1 MLRAFAHAWWLAAP
15 FFYTSVMLF
24 ITRMW
29 VLVGEPRPQL
39 WTGISIG
46 LPLAFITRLTWRQT
60 AVTGGLITVAMLLD
74 ALLGWRQFTILAE
87 MPEGQAWLSPLLG
100 IAVLGLPPVALLTVR
115 QLIVAETW
123 REALLRP
130 DTKRKWSLARI
141 TATVILSLLVLVWTY
156 FGLGIAWSTKGF
168 DHIKRGGFFYDFLL
182 SDFIKAVPLYGHCGG
197 TVFYSTTGIDG
208 HGLADES
215 VIYLSETEESY
226 LRNKYSSY
234 FSKYQCEAVA
244 MPDQK
249 PGHTRD
255 CPSIYRSHLI
265 SAKEGK
271 CRRVHVTVFQ
281 E

>member
-1 MLRAFAHAWWLAAP
+1 MFRASTHLWWLAAP

-29 VLVGEPRPQL
+29 VLTGEPHPQP

-60 AVTGGLITVAMLLD
+60 AVAGGLIIIAMLLD
-74 ALLGWRQFTILAE
+74 ALFGWRQFTVLAQV
-87 MPEGQAWLSPLLG
+87 PEGQPWLAPLLG
-100 IAVLGLPPVALLTVR
+100 IAVLGLPPVVLLTVR
-115 QLIVAETW
+115 QFVVAETW

-141 TATVILSLLVLVWTY
+141 AATVILSLLVLVWTH

-168 DHIKRGGFFYDFLL
+168 YHIKRGGFFYDLVL
-182 SDFIKAVPLYGHCGG
+182 SDFIKAVPLYGRCGG

-215 VIYLSETEESY
+215 LSYLSDTEESY

-234 FSKYQCEAVA
+234 FSKYQCEAVP
-244 MPDQK
+244 MPDRK

-265 SAKEGK
+265 STNEGK
-271 CRRVHVTVFQ
+271 CRRVYVTIFQ